1 MIRLFRTDG
10 ECCVCNYDHSESE
23 TSPLIK
29 TWNLESHTKNESTK
43 CYGILPQS
51 KLPYLRC
58 DIKTELDQICLV
70 LLGVWD
76 IPVPGFIMRMISDAD
91 TTPNIKMEKE
101 LLQSISEA
109 AVVSDAWI
117 ITSGYKEESISEL
130 VGEMVYKSRIKNPE
144 ISVSAIAVGK
154 WGNIHDCHK
163 IEERSPFNQSAS
175 YKGHGRY
182 KLELN
187 HTHYIFFDDGTCD
200 SLDNGEF
207 ASNLARE
214 ISYGARRRIPLTSI
228 VIGGTLHAVSS
239 IFTDLQKQ
247 IPVVI
252 VEGSGQIA
260 DLLCK
265 YLKLTES
272 SYKSFEI
279 ENQQTNATDEESI
292 DHDDDMNITMIDE
305 EFLQDD
311 AGNSSSV
318 NKITLREALRPLGRK
333 RVEFANDVRKLYS
346 NIRQEEYETKGK
358 RLPVGE
364 LLSLDEEKSLGQYLF
379 KLSRCITTT
388 LRENIYTFNINTSK
402 SLKETI
408 YHAFIQ
414 ARNNLSRTKT
424 SHTTADDHVHL
435 ALRWN
440 VADATDSQSATSS
453 RIWNDS
459 TKMAQNRLL
468 LINALSKNL
477 IVFIRNFVKL
487 DIDITVLLGPDKYAS
502 RIINNS
508 WSRNRQY
515 LKELY
520 SETRRKNR
528 DPLYLLDQISRKLNI
543 KEEMHL
549 STVLKILVGDF
560 MDPLYEN
567 RTKNLG
573 STRLKTD
580 ENANIEKLDAEHI
593 YRDLFLWCI
602 LTYRLE
608 MAKIFLSQMK
618 TRICSAL
625 VASKIL
631 KSFISYAPDKVSKE
645 ILLSKAADFEMYAIE
660 FVRCSYFYDKYQT
673 CELIMRRVDLYG
685 GTTCLQMAIAANNKK
700 FIHEDACQALLT
712 NIWYDK
718 LDPGRE
724 KTRLILN
731 ILTFGIWQIFAS
743 LYEKHFSKPSA
754 KTQAADIVTSVPPQQ
769 RYYMLYAFD
778 PPSKDTLAIHWTEI
792 LTIIIVTTMLL
803 EEIRQFFF
811 QDQSSL
817 KGKIYAYFDL
827 NNRVSNLFLILP
839 AYLLFYA
846 GLVLRFAQTNSESFT
861 AARIVMA
868 FDLQL
873 WFISST
879 LFIGIDSNLGP
890 NLVMIR
896 KMTNNLLLFIII
908 IIIFIFG
915 YGITSRSM
923 IAYNTID
930 FNSRAFLREIFYP
943 AYYFVLGSFDGELEK
958 LNSKPEAS
966 THIATHILF
975 AFHMLFVNILLV
987 NLLIGLFS
995 FTITDIQT
1003 QARYIWAYDRCNII
1017 RTYTA
1022 RPALFP
1028 PFTFLISIVEFFQW
1042 CWKIVYRNCLAKT
1055 KFHENESKC
1064 FKMIPADDAVD
1075 YAWSE
1080 FERYS
1085 TNDYIRQLLDA
1096 QTTILANV
1104 MTSSIPTE
1112 SSSSSAAD
1120 SNYAKSDLNDLQDNV
1135 ERSHNETTERLE
1147 SMENAITE
1155 LQSKIVQMEERTNSQ
1170 LKNRKYVNKA
1180 LDWIMQAM
1188 ANAKMSELIPPWIGS
1203 DSSRSNSISQR
1214 QQNDVQDVQSN
1225 LPTTTVDSR
1234 AQQIPQQQVRP
1245 AASSE
1250 FCIEIRSLSFD
1261 DDSV

>member
-1 MIRLFRTDG
+1 MIRLFRTNS

-23 TSPLIK
+23 ASPLIK
-29 TWNLESHTKNESTK
+29 TWNLESHTKKESTK

-58 DIKTELDQICLV
+58 DVKTELDQICLL

-76 IPVPGFIMRMISDAD
+76 IPVPGFIMRMITDAD

-101 LLQSISEA
+101 LLQGISEA
-109 AVVSDAWI
+109 AVASADAWI

-144 ISVSAIAVGK
+144 ISFSAIAVGK

-182 KLELN
+182 QLELN

-228 VIGGTLHAVSS
+228 LIGGTLHAVSS

-272 SYKSFEI
+272 SYKSSQI
-279 ENQQTNATDEESI
+279 ENQQTNATDEGSI
-292 DHDDDMNITMIDE
+292 DHENDINITMIDE
-305 EFLQDD
+305 EFSQDD
-311 AGNSSSV
+311 AEDSSSV
-318 NKITLREALRPLGRK
+318 NKITLREALKPLGRK

-346 NIRQEEYETKGK
+346 NIRQEEYESKGK

-379 KLSRCITTT
+379 ELSRCITTT

-408 YHAFIQ
+408 YHAFVQ

-424 SHTTADDHVHL
+424 SYTTADDQVHL

-440 VADATDSQSATSS
+440 VTNITNSQSVTSS

-459 TKMAQNRLL
+459 TKIAQNRLL

-508 WSRNRQY
+508 WSQNHQY

-520 SETRRKNR
+520 SEARRKNR
-528 DPLYLLDQISRKLNI
+528 DPLYLLDQITRKLNI
-543 KEEMHL
+543 KEEKHL

-560 MDPLYEN
+560 MDPLYGN
-567 RTKNLG
+567 RTKNVE
-573 STRLKTD
+573 SAISKTD
-580 ENANIEKLDAEHI
+580 GNANIETLDAEHI

-631 KSFISYAPDKVSKE
+631 KSFVPYAPDKVSKE
-645 ILLSKAADFEMYAIE
+645 ILFSKAADFEMYAIE

-685 GTTCLQMAIAANNKK
+685 GTTCLQMAIAADNKK

-724 KTRLILN
+724 KTRLLLN
-731 ILTFGIWQIFAS
+731 ILTFGIWEIFAT
-743 LYEKHFSKPSA
+743 LYEKHFSKSSA
-754 KTQAADIVTSVPPQQ
+754 KTQAVDFGYVLFLVFFS
-769 RYYMLYAFD
+769 YYMLYAFD
-778 PPSKDTLAIHWTEI
+778 PPSKETLAIHWTEI
-792 LTIIIVTTMLL
+792 LTIIIITTMLL
-803 EEIRQFFF
+803 EEIRQ
-811 QDQSSL
+811 
-817 KGKIYAYFDL
+817 
-827 NNRVSNLFLILP
+827 
-839 AYLLFYA
+839 
-846 GLVLRFAQTNSESFT
+846 
-861 AARIVMA
+861 
-868 FDLQL
+868 
-873 WFISST
+873 
-879 LFIGIDSNLGP
+879 
-890 NLVMIR
+890 
-896 KMTNNLLLFIII
+896 TNNLLLFIII

-930 FNSRAFLREIFYP
+930 FNTRAFLREIFYP
-943 AYYFVLGSFDGELEK
+943 AYYFVLGSFDSELEK
-958 LNSKPEAS
+958 LNGKPEAS

-1003 QARYIWAYDRCNII
+1003 QARYIWAYDRCDII
-1017 RTYTA
+1017 QTYTA

-1042 CWKIVYRNCLAKT
+1042 CWQIIYRNCLAKT
-1055 KFHENESKC
+1055 KFHDYQSKC
-1064 FKMIPADDAVD
+1064 FKMIPTDDAVD

-1085 TNDYIRQLLDA
+1085 TNDYVRQLLDA
-1096 QTTILANV
+1096 QTTTLANA
-1104 MTSSIPTE
+1104 MTPSMATE

-1120 SNYAKSDLNDLQDNV
+1120 SNYAKSDLSDLQDNV
-1135 ERSHNETTERLE
+1135 ERSHNETTEQLE
-1147 SMENAITE
+1147 SMKNTITE
-1155 LQSKIVQMEERTNSQ
+1155 LQSKLVQMEERTNSQ
-1170 LKNRKYVNKA
+1170 LKNKNNVNKA

-1214 QQNDVQDVQSN
+1214 QQNDAQDVQSN
-1225 LPTTTVDSR
+1225 LPTTTVDPR
-1234 AQQIPQQQVRP
+1234 AQQIPQQQIRP

-1250 FCIEIRSLSFD
+1250 FCIEIRRLSFD

>member
-1 MIRLFRTDG
+1 MSKSTDPHPLSNDSVVWTSAIDRLSFQKRICTTFIPKETDG

-803 EEIRQFFF
+803 EEIRQ
-811 QDQSSL
+811 
-817 KGKIYAYFDL
+817 
-827 NNRVSNLFLILP
+827 
-839 AYLLFYA
+839 
-846 GLVLRFAQTNSESFT
+846 
-861 AARIVMA
+861 
-868 FDLQL
+868 
-873 WFISST
+873 
-879 LFIGIDSNLGP
+879 
-890 NLVMIR
+890 
-896 KMTNNLLLFIII
+896 
-908 IIIFIFG
+908 
-915 YGITSRSM
+915 
-923 IAYNTID
+923 
-930 FNSRAFLREIFYP
+930 
-943 AYYFVLGSFDGELEK
+943 
-958 LNSKPEAS
+958 
-966 THIATHILF
+966 
-975 AFHMLFVNILLV
+975 
-987 NLLIGLFS
+987 
-995 FTITDIQT
+995 
-1003 QARYIWAYDRCNII
+1003 
-1017 RTYTA
+1017 
-1022 RPALFP
+1022 
-1028 PFTFLISIVEFFQW
+1028 W

-1055 KFHENESKC
+1055 KFHDNESKC

-1203 DSSRSNSISQR
+1203 NSSRSNSISQR

>member
-1 MIRLFRTDG
+1 MSKSTDPHHLSNDSVVWTSAIDRLSFQKRICTTFIPKETNS

-23 TSPLIK
+23 ASPLIK
-29 TWNLESHTKNESTK
+29 TWNLESHTKKESTK

-58 DIKTELDQICLV
+58 DVKTELDQICLL

-76 IPVPGFIMRMISDAD
+76 IPVPGFIMRMITDAD

-101 LLQSISEA
+101 LLQGISEA
-109 AVVSDAWI
+109 AVASADAWI

-144 ISVSAIAVGK
+144 ISFSAIAVGK

-182 KLELN
+182 QLELN

-228 VIGGTLHAVSS
+228 LIGGTLHAVSS

-272 SYKSFEI
+272 SYKSSQI
-279 ENQQTNATDEESI
+279 ENQQTNATDEGSI
-292 DHDDDMNITMIDE
+292 DHENDINITMIDE
-305 EFLQDD
+305 EFSQDD
-311 AGNSSSV
+311 AEDSSSV
-318 NKITLREALRPLGRK
+318 NKITLREALKPLGRK

-346 NIRQEEYETKGK
+346 NIRQEEYESKGK

-379 KLSRCITTT
+379 ELSRCITTT

-408 YHAFIQ
+408 YHAFVQ

-424 SHTTADDHVHL
+424 SYTTADDQVHL

-440 VADATDSQSATSS
+440 VTNITNSQSVTSS

-459 TKMAQNRLL
+459 TKIAQNRLL

-508 WSRNRQY
+508 WSQNHQY

-520 SETRRKNR
+520 SEARRKNR
-528 DPLYLLDQISRKLNI
+528 DPLYLLDQITRKLNI
-543 KEEMHL
+543 KEEKHL

-560 MDPLYEN
+560 MDPLYGN
-567 RTKNLG
+567 RTKNVE
-573 STRLKTD
+573 SAISKTD
-580 ENANIEKLDAEHI
+580 GNANIETLDAEHI

-631 KSFISYAPDKVSKE
+631 KSFVPYAPDKVLKE
-645 ILLSKAADFEMYAIE
+645 ILFSKAADFEMYAIE

-685 GTTCLQMAIAANNKK
+685 GTTCLQMAIAADNKK

-724 KTRLILN
+724 KTRLLLN
-731 ILTFGIWQIFAS
+731 ILTFGIWEIFAT
-743 LYEKHFSKPSA
+743 LYEKHFSKSSA
-754 KTQAADIVTSVPPQQ
+754 KTQAVDMVTSVSSQQ
-769 RYYMLYAFD
+769 R
-778 PPSKDTLAIHWTEI
+778 
-792 LTIIIVTTMLL
+792 
-803 EEIRQFFF
+803 
-811 QDQSSL
+811 L
-817 KGKIYAYFDL
+817 KKH
-827 NNRVSNLFLILP
+827 
-839 AYLLFYA
+839 
-846 GLVLRFAQTNSESFT
+846 
-861 AARIVMA
+861 
-868 FDLQL
+868 
-873 WFISST
+873 
-879 LFIGIDSNLGP
+879 GINYTDD
-890 NLVMIR
+890 
-896 KMTNNLLLFIII
+896 
-908 IIIFIFG
+908 
-915 YGITSRSM
+915 YG
-923 IAYNTID
+923 
-930 FNSRAFLREIFYP
+930 
-943 AYYFVLGSFDGELEK
+943 
-958 LNSKPEAS
+958 
-966 THIATHILF
+966 
-975 AFHMLFVNILLV
+975 
-987 NLLIGLFS
+987 
-995 FTITDIQT
+995 
-1003 QARYIWAYDRCNII
+1003 
-1017 RTYTA
+1017 
-1022 RPALFP
+1022 
-1028 PFTFLISIVEFFQW
+1028 
-1042 CWKIVYRNCLAKT
+1042 
-1055 KFHENESKC
+1055 
-1064 FKMIPADDAVD
+1064 VD
-1075 YAWSE
+1075 
-1080 FERYS
+1080 
-1085 TNDYIRQLLDA
+1085 
-1096 QTTILANV
+1096 
-1104 MTSSIPTE
+1104 
-1112 SSSSSAAD
+1112 
-1120 SNYAKSDLNDLQDNV
+1120 
-1135 ERSHNETTERLE
+1135 ETT
-1147 SMENAITE
+1147 
-1155 LQSKIVQMEERTNSQ
+1155 LQNVLHFHNRPIIKYYYTCASQ
-1170 LKNRKYVNKA
+1170 
-1180 LDWIMQAM
+1180 I
-1188 ANAKMSELIPPWIGS
+1188 
-1203 DSSRSNSISQR
+1203 
-1214 QQNDVQDVQSN
+1214 
-1225 LPTTTVDSR
+1225 
-1234 AQQIPQQQVRP
+1234 
-1245 AASSE
+1245 
-1250 FCIEIRSLSFD
+1250 
-1261 DDSV
+1261 